1 MYLFGPAVCNWI
13 LCSTK
18 QNLFHFSFLF
28 FFLSFSHRNAL
39 QRKKL
44 RDIPF
49 LPSFLKLNYRGEKK
63 KISDFSNDDR
73 PRLFLFELLFFSRKK
88 RRRSWRIKNKARL
101 KKISCVSLMRKL
113 RDAFTNEIHP
123 PLRTGRNFGRSHDTF
138 ECNHEYSQR
147 RVNIGRGGRNSLLRL
162 WSHEREEERKPRV
175 FLP

>member
-1 MYLFGPAVCNWI
+1 MI
-13 LCSTK
+13 LVTTID
-18 QNLFHFSFLF
+18 LDSFY
-28 FFLSFSHRNAL
+28 S
-39 QRKKL
+39 
-44 RDIPF
+44 
-49 LPSFLKLNYRGEKK
+49 NYY
-63 KISDFSNDDR
+63 
-73 PRLFLFELLFFSRKK
+73 FFSRKK
-88 RRRSWRIKNKARL
+88 RRRSWRIKNKASL